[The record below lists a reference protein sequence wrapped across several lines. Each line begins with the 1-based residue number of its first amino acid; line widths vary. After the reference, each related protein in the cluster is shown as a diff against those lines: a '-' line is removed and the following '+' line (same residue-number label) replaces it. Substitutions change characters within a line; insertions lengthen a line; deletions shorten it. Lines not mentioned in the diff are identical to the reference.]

1 MIPRRLPSISRE
13 RTRRGPLARWMPT
26 LLFTAA
32 VLLAGASTLQA
43 IHPQTWTHTSE
54 ADFAGGDFDGTV
66 VTNLGDIELAMR
78 SRPVAEDLA
87 PSTAIFDVLM
97 LDKTS
102 ALLAAGPEARLLH
115 WNGQG
120 ATELLTLPGEQIFR
134 MAMWNGKPLL
144 AVSGPTPRLAV
155 WDGSALHTLVALPT
169 SFPADA
175 TAHPQSHAE
184 LQAADADAPQTQAD
198 MNAGESDAGQMDS
211 EDGAKR
217 LRYIWDI
224 LVDGPHIYLATGPGG
239 RILRVD
245 DPTADQPAVISLLET
260 GQENVLCLARRGDG
274 ALFAGTDA
282 EGLVLRIDN
291 PTAQPDAI
299 QSFVAYDAAEPE
311 IGALLAAS
319 DGHVYFGTADAS
331 QARPGRLEGPTEEP
345 DGRPAET
352 DDLPADAAEPNSS
365 DLPAEDASDVD
376 LDAEALSAA
385 ASEPTPAD
393 APDADQPQQ
402 PTAQQRDALRD
413 VIRQRLLKARRGGTI
428 KAGRSTA
435 SPPHAGRTTPS
446 TRPRLRAASPDKPGE
461 GNAVYR
467 LDPEGFV
474 SEVMRE
480 SIMILALIEH
490 RPAPD
495 APLSLAVATGNEGQ
509 VYMVTPKTG
518 KVTMLVDLDA
528 QQVTTLLPDATAGGM
543 VAATANPASLLTLDG
558 RTAAQTTQGAYTS
571 LPLDAGQ
578 IALWGMF
585 QLTATTSAGADVV
598 VRTRSGNLAEADDR
612 FWSPWSEPIALT
624 APAADPLAPRIGEVT
639 SPPAR
644 FLQYQLTLNGGPDTQ
659 PAATG
664 PRVVQVAITR
674 VVPNLP
680 PKINS
685 LTAAYSDKKDPDN
698 KPQPQGTLSLEWEA
712 VDPNEDTLTYT
723 LEYRRADAE
732 SWLPLADDLSDPSYE
747 WDTRRAPDGRYIIRL
762 TASDAPDNPGPMARQ
777 AARNSEPVVIDNTP
791 PQLDAPPA
799 VSRTADGLTITAAFR
814 DALLPIREVR
824 YALDSTDDFKPL
836 LADDLI
842 YDSTRESVTV
852 TIPDLSPGPHVVV
865 LRATDAQGNAL
876 LHAIEVPGR

>member
-26 LLFTAA
+26 LLSTAA

-144 AVSGPTPRLAV
+144 AVSGPSPRLAV
-155 WDGSALHTLVALPT
+155 WDGSALRTLVTLPT
-169 SFPADA
+169 TFPADEA
-175 TAHPQSHAE
+175 AQPETDGDPQD
-184 LQAADADAPQTQAD
+184 ADADSPQTRPD
-198 MNAGESDAGQMDS
+198 MDAGESDAGQMDS

-245 DPTADQPAVISLLET
+245 DPAADQPMVTSLLET

-299 QSFVAYDAAEPE
+299 HSFVVYDAVEPE
-311 IGALLAAS
+311 IGALLATS
-319 DGHVYFGTADAS
+319 DGNVYFGTADAE

-352 DDLPADAAEPNSS
+352 GDLTSDAAEQSSSNLPAD
-365 DLPAEDASDVD
+365 DASDLD
-376 LDAEALSAA
+376 LDPEAPSEAA
-385 ASEPTPAD
+385 TEASPAD
-393 APDADQPQQ
+393 APDADQPRQ

-413 VIRQRLLKARRGGTI
+413 VIRDRLLKARRSGAM
-428 KAGRSTA
+428 KPGRA
-435 SPPHAGRTTPS
+435 TTGPRDPGQTPPS
-446 TRPRLRAASPDKPGE
+446 TRPRLRAPAPDKPGE

-467 LDPEGFV
+467 LDPDGFV

-480 SIMILALIEH
+480 SVMILALIEH
-490 RPAPD
+490 RPTPD
-495 APLSLAVATGNEGQ
+495 TPLSLAVATGNEGQ
-509 VYMVTPKTG
+509 VYLVTPKTG
-518 KVTMLVDLDA
+518 KVSMLVDLDA
-528 QQVTTLLPDATAGGM
+528 QQVTALLPDATAGGL

-558 RTAAQTTQGAYTS
+558 RAAAAAAQGAYTS

-644 FLQYQLTLNGGPDTQ
+644 FLQYQLTLSGGPDAD
-659 PAATG
+659 PAAG

-685 LTAAYSDKKDPDN
+685 LTAAYSDKNDRDN
-698 KPQPQGTLSLEWEA
+698 KPQPQGVLTLEWEA
-712 VDPNEDTLTYT
+712 VDPNEDALNYT

-732 SWLPLADDLSDPSYE
+732 SWLPLADDLSDTSYE

-762 TASDAPDNPGPMARQ
+762 TASDAPDNPGPMARLT
-777 AARNSEPVVIDNTP
+777 ARSSEPVVVDILHYLQP
-791 PQLDAPPA
+791 M
-799 VSRTADGLTITAAFR
+799 
-814 DALLPIREVR
+814 E
-824 YALDSTDDFKPL
+824 ST
-836 LADDLI
+836 LI
-842 YDSTRESVTV
+842 
-852 TIPDLSPGPHVVV
+852 G
-865 LRATDAQGNAL
+865 
-876 LHAIEVPGR
+876 